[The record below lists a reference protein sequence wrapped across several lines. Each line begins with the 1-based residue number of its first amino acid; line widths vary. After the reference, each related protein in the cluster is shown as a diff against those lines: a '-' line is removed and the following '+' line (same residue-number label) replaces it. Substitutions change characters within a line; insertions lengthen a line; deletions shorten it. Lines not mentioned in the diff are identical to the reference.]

1 MFRLTNVPQLNE
13 RARRT
18 PMQRTINPKKI
29 VRSSGLPSSK
39 ACALIEP
46 WLPIHCDGSRVPRIK
61 SHINGIQSAAEV
73 RLSLAGSKRTSARS
87 ISNHHSKAKNGGM
100 YKTSDYQNAIAF

>member
-61 SHINGIQSAAEV
+61 SHVNGIQSAAEG
-73 RLSLAGSKRTSARS
+73 RLSFAGAKRSRPRS
-87 ISNHHSKAKNGGM
+87 ISNHNTKAKNRRI
-100 YKTSDYQNAIAF
+100 YKLHDSARTLSL